1 MVIMR
6 QTNTERGTRNAE
18 SLEPETENREPR
30 TLTRIAVLMEGRV
43 EYERNVLRGIRDFAA
58 REPGWLIRLEPPGR
72 SLAAFLRDW
81 QPHGV
86 LFQAAGLSRAAL
98 DAVKGGP
105 WPAVHVSD
113 STAAVAGVPCV
124 GMDNAAIGKLAAD
137 YFRERRFQRF
147 AFVGQKG
154 AGFSDRRGNAFG
166 ESLGAAGFAVERFDL
181 DPRAEAPAEDRA
193 LLSWMRSLV
202 TPLALFA
209 THDECSLRLSTLC
222 RDAGIRIPED
232 LALLG
237 VDNDTLIC
245 DLAWPKLSSVAVPSR
260 RVGLEAA
267 GRLRDLLGGKSA
279 DSEPRLLPPSRVVT
293 RHSTDV
299 RRTEDEIVNHAL
311 AYLRD
316 HLRRGVNVN
325 ELANGIGVSRRLLE
339 RKFRKTLGRAP
350 LAEIQRLRL
359 ERAKALLLESD
370 LSLASIAEQCGCAD
384 ASQLVLRFRRET
396 GMTPGQFRKRRNSG

>member
-1 MVIMR
+1 MR
-6 QTNTERGTRNAE
+6 QSNPERGIRNAE
-18 SLEPETENREPR
+18 SFPPESENGEPR
-30 TLTRIAVLMEGRV
+30 TLTRLAVLLEGRV
-43 EYERNVLRGIRDFAA
+43 EYERNVLRGIREFAA
-58 REPGWLIRLEPPGR
+58 REPNWLIRLEPPGR

-81 QPHGV
+81 RPHGV
-86 LFQAAGLSRAAL
+86 LFQAAGLSRPAL
-98 DAVKGGP
+98 KAVKNGP

-113 STAAVAGVPCV
+113 ATAVVAGVPCV
-124 GMDNAAIGKLAAD
+124 GMDNAAIGRMAAA

-154 AGFSDRRGNAFG
+154 VGFSNRRGNAFA
-166 ESLGAAGFAVERFDL
+166 EALGAEGFTVERFDL
-181 DPRAEAPAEDRA
+181 DPNAEAAVEDRA
-193 LLSWMRSLV
+193 LVAWLRSLEM
-202 TPLALFA
+202 PRALFA
-209 THDECSLRLSTLC
+209 THDECSLRLTTLC
-222 RDAGIRIPED
+222 RDAAIRIPED
-232 LALLG
+232 LAILG

-260 RVGLEAA
+260 RVGFEAA
-267 GRLRDLLGGKSA
+267 RCLRELLAGGPVQP
-279 DSEPRLLPPSRVVT
+279 EPRLLPPTRVIT

-299 RRTEDEIVNHAL
+299 RRTEDEIVNRAL

-325 ELANGIGVSRRLLE
+325 ELAVGIGVSRRLLE
-339 RKFRKTLGRAP
+339 RKFRKTLGRSP

-370 LSLASIAEQCGCAD
+370 QSLASIAEQCGCAD

-396 GMTPGQFRKRRNSG
+396 GMTPGQFRKRRSVP